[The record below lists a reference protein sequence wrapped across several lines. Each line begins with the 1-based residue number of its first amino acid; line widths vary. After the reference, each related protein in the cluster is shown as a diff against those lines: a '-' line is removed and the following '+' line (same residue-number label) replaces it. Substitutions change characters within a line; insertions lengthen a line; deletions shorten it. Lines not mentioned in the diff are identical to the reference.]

1 MKINLDLSPE
11 KITVGQYVGFAMN
24 EGDLVNQVQSIT
36 KLPRSKVLLL
46 TPSQMNDIKNS
57 FDEALLSIPSK
68 HVPKF
73 MTKFTKYRFVP
84 DINSMTF
91 GEWLDLDANC
101 NEFPKHLNKLLAI
114 LFRPCKNEFIN
125 RYEVEEYDSTIHLKN
140 AEDFNEM
147 PLMIA
152 NGAMVFFSNIEKEL
166 LIRFQEFSDQQMMT
180 ELKKAIVMMQ
190 EALQQPA
197 SWVVTMVGFMWLK
210 K

>member
-1 MKINLDLSPE
+1 MQKINLDLSPE
-11 KITVGQYVGFAMN
+11 KITVGQYVGFTMN
-24 EGDLVNQVQSIT
+24 EGDLVNQVQAIT

-57 FDEALLSIPSK
+57 FDEALLAIPSK

-73 MTKFTKYRFVP
+73 LTKFTKYRFVP

-125 RYEVEEYDSTIHLKN
+125 RYEVEDYDSTIHLKN
-140 AEDFNEM
+140 ADDFNEM

-166 LIRFQEFSDQQMMT
+166 LIRFQEYSDQQMMT
-180 ELKKAIVMMQ
+180 ELKKAIAMMQ

-197 SWVVTMVGFMWLK
+197 S
-210 K
+210 

>member
-57 FDEALLSIPSK
+57 FDEALLAIPSK

-73 MTKFTKYRFVP
+73 MTRFTKYRFVP

-125 RYEVEEYDSTIHLKN
+125 RYEVEDYDSTIHLKN
-140 AEDFNEM
+140 AEYFNEM

-166 LIRFQEFSDQQMMT
+166 LIHFQEFSDNQMMT
-180 ELKKAIVMMQ
+180 ELKKAIAMMQ

-197 SWVVTMVGFMWLK
+197 N
-210 K
+210 

>member
-24 EGDLVNQVQSIT
+24 EGDLVNQVQAIT
-36 KLPRSKVLLL
+36 KLSRSNVLLL

-57 FDEALLSIPSK
+57 FDEALLTIPSK

-73 MTKFTKYRFVP
+73 LTKFTKYRFVP

-125 RYEVEEYDSTIHLKN
+125 RYEVEDYDSTIHLKN

-152 NGAMVFFSNIEKEL
+152 NGAMVFFSSIEKEL

-180 ELKKAIVMMQ
+180 ELKKAIAMME

-197 SWVVTMVGFMWLK
+197 S
-210 K
+210 

>member
-1 MKINLDLSPE
+1 MQKINLDLSPE

-24 EGDLVNQVQSIT
+24 EGDLVNQVQAIT

-57 FDEALLSIPSK
+57 FDEALLAIPSK

-101 NEFPKHLNKLLAI
+101 NEFPKHLNKLLSI

-125 RYEVEEYDSTIHLKN
+125 RYEVEDYDSTIHLKN

-152 NGAMVFFSNIEKEL
+152 NGAMVFFSNIEKKL

-180 ELKKAIVMMQ
+180 ELKKAIAMMQ

-197 SWVVTMVGFMWLK
+197 S
-210 K
+210 

>member
-11 KITVGQYVGFAMN
+11 KITVGQYVGFAIN
-24 EGDLVNQVQSIT
+24 EGDLINQVQAIT

-57 FDEALLSIPSK
+57 FNEALLAIPSK

-125 RYEVEEYDSTIHLKN
+125 RYEIEDYNSTIHLKN

-166 LIRFQEFSDQQMMT
+166 LIRFQEYSDNQMMT
-180 ELKKAIVMMQ
+180 ELKKAIAMMQ

-197 SWVVTMVGFMWLK
+197 S
-210 K
+210 

>member
-1 MKINLDLSPE
+1 MQKINLDLSPE
-11 KITVGQYVGFAMN
+11 KITVGQYVGFAIN

-57 FDEALLSIPSK
+57 FDEALLAIPSK

-125 RYEVEEYDSTIHLKN
+125 RYEVEDYDSTIHLKN

-166 LIRFQEFSDQQMMT
+166 LIRFQEFSDNQMMT
-180 ELKKAIVMMQ
+180 ELKKAIAMMQ

-197 SWVVTMVGFMWLK
+197 S
-210 K
+210 